1 MQVDAHGAVVMQDA
15 HEVAGRVVAA
25 PALAVLHL
33 DHHSPARGDDRRALG
48 HGDVD
53 GVAALAG
60 EVAVL
65 AVRPLAQ
72 AERPAAPRQR
82 IPEQLRLQAW
92 IAEGVTQFGLVLH
105 GPGRIARRQ
114 GGKADGAAWRQ
125 DPADR
130 RIRHPHGILRTADAQ
145 LDLDRG
151 EQVVAHLQ
159 GFAAGVFLRLQLH
172 LVFQMLDHAVAE
184 HEHLRTRHGL
194 VRVGDHAIGVGVLV
208 DGHGRG
214 RPHGG
219 QQATEEDKA
228 SQHVGSGYRYA
239 TPQD

>member
-1 MQVDAHGAVVMQDA
+1 MQDA

-33 DHHSPARGDDRRALG
+33 DHHSPARGDDRRAFG

-72 AERPAAPRQR
+72 AERPAAPGQR
-82 IPEQLRLQAW
+82 VAERHRLQARV
-92 IAEGVTQFGLVLH
+92 AEGVAQSGLVAQRL
-105 GPGRIARRQ
+105 GRIARSQGRQ
-114 GGKADGAAWRQ
+114 ADVAARRQ
-125 DPADR
+125 YPADR
-130 RIRHPHGILRTADAQ
+130 PFRRAHGVLRVVHLQ
-145 LDLDRG
+145 LDFHRRI
-151 EQVVAHLQ
+151 EIVAHLQ
-159 GFAAGVFLRLQLH
+159 GFAAGVLLRLQLH
-172 LVFQMLDHAVAE
+172 LVFQVLDHAVAE
-184 HEHLRTRHGL
+184 HEHLRTRHGA
-194 VRVGDHAIGVGVLV
+194 VRVGGHAIGVGVLV
-208 DGHGRG
+208 DGHGSGRRG
-214 RPHGG
+214 GA
-219 QQATEEDKA
+219 QQAAEEDQA